1 MFASANATEIKG
13 SNKLDT
19 SNVIGMT
26 GWGFHFCGM
35 FESTKTKILDLSSFD
50 TTNTKDMHYMFK
62 NAQATIG
69 YARTQAD
76 ANKFNNTSNKP
87 SGLTFTVK

>member
-1 MFASANATEIKG
+1 MNGCYAVSNIKSIQFNNSINTFTQAEAISIEHNGYSAK
-13 SNKLDT
+13 
-19 SNVIGMT
+19 
-26 GWGFHFCGM
+26 
-35 FESTKTKILDLSSFD
+35 KINNLDLSSFD
-50 TTNTKDMHYMFK
+50 TANTKDMHYMFK